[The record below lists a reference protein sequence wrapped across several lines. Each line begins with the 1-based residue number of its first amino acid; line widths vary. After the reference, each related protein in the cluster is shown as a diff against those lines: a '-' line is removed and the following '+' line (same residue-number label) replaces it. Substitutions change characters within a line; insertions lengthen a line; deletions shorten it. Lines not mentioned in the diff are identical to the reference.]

1 MRRTA
6 LLVMALLLFCVL
18 PLSAQE
24 QEQGRQRLPQPSAP
38 QPAGALWS
46 EPADIASRDLFYGPG
61 GEADAPHGVMTFVKE
76 DLAGSNPKFDVV
88 DEEGTKW
95 KVKLGAE
102 ASPETVAAR
111 LLWAVGYT
119 TDEDYFV
126 PELKVE
132 DLPAHLQRGRQY
144 VGRDGLVRR
153 ARLKRVS
160 KDGKKSGPWKWK
172 KNPFRGTREFDGLR
186 VMMAVMNNWDLKDS
200 NTAIYQD
207 PSDPSQA
214 TYMVSDL
221 GASFGT
227 NGLSWTQKRSKGNLH
242 SYADSRFITHMDD
255 EYVDFGTPAAPVP
268 IEFLALPDFV
278 NRMKMRWIG
287 RRISRAHARWMGDL
301 LAQLSPQQIRDAFR
315 AGGYSP
321 EQAEAFSRIV
331 ERRIAEL
338 EQL

>member
-1 MRRTA
+1 MLRRTA
-6 LLVMALLLFCVL
+6 ALLGTMLLVSCVL
-18 PLSAQE
+18 PLAAQDE
-24 QEQGRQRLPQPSAP
+24 GRQRLPQPNAP
-38 QPAGALWS
+38 QPAGVLWS

-61 GEADAPHGVMTFVKE
+61 GEADAPRGVTTFVKE

-102 ASPETVAAR
+102 ASPETVASR

-119 TDEDYFV
+119 TNEDYFV

-132 DLPAHLQRGRQY
+132 GLPAHLQRGQQY
-144 VGRDGLVRR
+144 VGRDGMVHN

-160 KDGKKSGPWKWK
+160 ADSKKSGRWKWK
-172 KNPFRGTREFDGLR
+172 ENPFRGTREFDGLR
-186 VMMAVMNNWDLKDS
+186 VMMALMNNWDLKDS

-207 PSDPSQA
+207 PSDSSQA

-242 SYADSRFITHMDD
+242 SYEGSRFITRVDD

-268 IEFLALPDFV
+268 IEIFDLPDFV
-278 NRMKMRWIG
+278 SRMRLRWIG
-287 RRISRAHARWMGDL
+287 HRVSRAHARWMGDL
-301 LAQLSPQQIRDAFR
+301 LAQLSPEQIRDAFR

-321 EQAEAFSRIV
+321 QQVEAFSRVV
-331 ERRIAEL
+331 EQRIAEL
-338 EQL
+338 ERL